1 MAHSKK
7 ENPPRDLE
15 SRYRSEL
22 AQKDHKPIFIS
33 KLPRP
38 VRPLGPGY
46 SLPEPPP
53 PIPKLTDP
61 KKTPKKKVRRE
72 LAPGYQTFEI
82 FRDIVKR
89 NTEKE
94 PETVLDFRNAP
105 DFQKLEII
113 EGLKDIFSRLQT
125 ECQDLNEI
133 RWFLTSHWKDEL
145 SERHIFRIARGI
157 WKFIVLHCED
167 VESKDG
173 QAEEVKQEIQGSQA
187 DLPATT
193 AEEQESKTTATNG
206 AKEFDPRDLE
216 KGPRG
221 KLIGIALS
229 GRRSG
234 IGVRTIVACIGKTKA
249 PCPSTIYNT
258 FKDWYREGPQ
268 LFYNFL
274 FRLRKAGEEWERARV
289 QKIPDKYYEK
299 YQ

>member
-1 MAHSKK
+1 MTTRK
-7 ENPPRDLE
+7 
-15 SRYRSEL
+15 
-22 AQKDHKPIFIS
+22 KDHKPIFIS

-61 KKTPKKKVRRE
+61 KKTPKKKVQRK
-72 LAPGYQTFEI
+72 LAPGLYQTFEI

-94 PETVLDFRNAP
+94 PETALDSRNAP

-113 EGLKDIFSRLQT
+113 EVLKDIFSRLQT
-125 ECQDLNEI
+125 EFQDLDEI

-145 SERHIFRIARGI
+145 SERHIFRIGRGI

-193 AEEQESKTTATNG
+193 AEEQEADTTATNG
-206 AKEFDPRDLE
+206 AKELAPEIIESDPRRPAEELE
-216 KGPRG
+216 WKDETTYPTGHTITKTAVILNMARNTVYSWIKRG
-221 KLIGIALS
+221 KIERLSTGLISIS
-229 GRRSG
+229 EIKR
-234 IGVRTIVACIGKTKA
+234 VMTEKKRTE
-249 PCPSTIYNT
+249 N
-258 FKDWYREGPQ
+258 
-268 LFYNFL
+268 
-274 FRLRKAGEEWERARV
+274 V
-289 QKIPDKYYEK
+289 QA
-299 YQ
+299 